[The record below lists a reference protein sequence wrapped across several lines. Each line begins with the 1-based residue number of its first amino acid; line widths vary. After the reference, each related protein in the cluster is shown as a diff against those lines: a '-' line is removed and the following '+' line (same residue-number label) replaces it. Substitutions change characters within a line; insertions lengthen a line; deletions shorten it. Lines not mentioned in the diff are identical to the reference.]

1 MADEITGRDDYL
13 ITQALVIA
21 REHLRDG
28 QPSNAHDMTRIL
40 ESRYPNW
47 RRMFPPKLPEAVKK

>member
-13 ITQALVIA
+13 IMQALAIA

-28 QPSNAHDMTRIL
+28 QPSNAADMTRLL
-40 ESRYPNW
+40 ESRYPSW
-47 RRMFPPKLPEAVKK
+47 RRMFPPKPPEVQ